1 MTNERPGLCASCG
14 DCCRTRPGVEDP
26 ARFLSEP
33 DPAAALAEALAS
45 RDWVLC
51 RLAGVGHVRPA
62 TVEERATGRVHTGA
76 EASPC
81 VFLGESGCRLAFADR
96 PRMCRELE
104 PWANGDCQARW
115 DLPEATRAWGACQ
128 GLVHDALRQFP

>member
-1 MTNERPGLCASCG
+1 MTNERPGLCAACG

-26 ARFLSEP
+26 ARFLSAP
-33 DPAAALAEALAS
+33 DPVAALAEALAS

-51 RLAGVGHVRPA
+51 RLAGVAHLRPA
-62 TVEERATGRVHTGA
+62 TVEERATGRVHSGA

-81 VFLGESGCRLAFADR
+81 VFLGASGCRLAFAGR

-104 PWANGDCQARW
+104 PWASGDCQAGW
-115 DLPEATRAWGACQ
+115 DLAEALHAWSSCQ
-128 GLVHDALRQFP
+128 AIVDEALRRAG